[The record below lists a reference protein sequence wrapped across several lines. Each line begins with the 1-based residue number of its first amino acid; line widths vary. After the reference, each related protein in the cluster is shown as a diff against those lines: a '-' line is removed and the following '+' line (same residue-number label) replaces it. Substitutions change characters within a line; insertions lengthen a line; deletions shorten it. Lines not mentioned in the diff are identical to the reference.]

1 MTSLRDTP
9 APAAGIAARRPM
21 LITLMIASALSP
33 LAINIYIPSMASI
46 ADDLVAEEA
55 IVGLGLSLYLAA
67 TALIQLL
74 AGPLSDR
81 YGRRPVI
88 IGGMVLFMVGTFM
101 CIAAEGVWLFLAGR
115 VVQAAS
121 ATGIALSRAIVR
133 DVYERERAAAMIGYV
148 TMGFA
153 VAPLLG
159 PLVGGTIDTAFG
171 WRMVFWLLAAIGAL
185 TLGLL
190 LADLSETNAER
201 GKPMRDQF
209 KNYGVLLAAG
219 SFWTYALVSA
229 LISAVF
235 FAFLGGAPF
244 VAVNILHMT
253 PAAYGLWF
261 GLCAAGYIA
270 GNFVTAQLSER
281 LGIKTL
287 MVAGSAT
294 SMAAA
299 LLSLGFIAS
308 GWLTPL
314 TLFGPMFIVGI
325 GNGLATP
332 TSTAGG
338 ISVVPHAAGAAAGM
352 LGALQIGTGALASFI
367 ASLVATRYGGPL
379 GLFALM
385 SAFGLGSLVVALMVR
400 RVRHAT

>member
-1 MTSLRDTP
+1 MAAYRDTQSP
-9 APAAGIAARRPM
+9 VATAATRRPM
-21 LITLMIASALSP
+21 LATLIVASALSP
-33 LAINIYIPSMASI
+33 LAINIFIPSMASI
-46 ADDLVAEEA
+46 ARDLMAEEA

-67 TALIQLL
+67 TALIQLV

-88 IGGMVLFMVGTFM
+88 IGGMVLFMAGTGM
-101 CIAAEGVWLFLAGR
+101 CLAAEEVWLFLAGR

-133 DVYERERAAAMIGYV
+133 DVFERERAAAMIGYV
-148 TMGFA
+148 TMGLA
-153 VAPLLG
+153 VAPMIG
-159 PLVGGTIDTAFG
+159 PLIGGSIDTAFG
-171 WRMVFWLLAAIGAL
+171 WRWVFWLLGAIGVV
-185 TLGLL
+185 TIGLL
-190 LADLSETNAER
+190 LADLSETNADR

-209 KNYGVLLAAG
+209 KNYGALLGAG
-219 SFWTYALVSA
+219 SFWNYALVSA

-253 PAAYGLWF
+253 PAEYGLWF
-261 GLCAAGYIA
+261 GLCAAGYIV
-270 GNFVTAQLSER
+270 GNFLTAQLSER

-287 MVAGSAT
+287 MVAGSAI
-294 SMAAA
+294 SMSAA
-299 LLSLGFIAS
+299 LVSLAFIAL
-308 GWLTPL
+308 GWLTPA
-314 TLFGPMFIVGI
+314 TVFAPMFLVGI

-338 ISVVPHAAGAAAGM
+338 VSVVPHAAGAAAGM
-352 LGALQIGTGALASFI
+352 LGALQIGTGALVSFA
-367 ASLVATRYGGPL
+367 ASLIATRHGGPL

-385 SAFGLGSLVVALMVR
+385 AAFGFGSLLVAMAAR
-400 RVRHAT
+400 RVRTG

>member
-1 MTSLRDTP
+1 
-9 APAAGIAARRPM
+9 M
-21 LITLMIASALSP
+21 LVTLMIASALSP
-33 LAINIYIPSMASI
+33 LAINIFIPSMASI
-46 ADDLVAEEA
+46 ARDLVADEA

-88 IGGMVLFMVGTFM
+88 IGGMVLYLVGTVM
-101 CIAAEGVWLFLAGR
+101 CLAAADVVLFLAGR

-153 VAPLLG
+153 IAPLLG
-159 PLVGGTIDTAFG
+159 PLIGGTIDTAFG
-171 WRMVFWLLAAIGAL
+171 WRMVFWLLAAIGIVAI
-185 TLGLL
+185 GLL
-190 LADLSETNAER
+190 FVDLNETNPER
-201 GKPMRDQF
+201 GKPMRGQLA
-209 KNYGVLLAAG
+209 NYAALLTAG
-219 SFWTYALVSA
+219 SFWNYAMVSA

-244 VAVNILHMT
+244 VAASLLGMT
-253 PAAYGLWF
+253 PAEYGLWF
-261 GLCAAGYIA
+261 ALCAAGYII
-270 GNFVTAQLSER
+270 GNFITAQLSER

-287 MVAGSAT
+287 MVTGSAI
-294 SMAAA
+294 SMGAA
-299 LLSLGFIAS
+299 LLSLALVAA
-308 GWLTPL
+308 GWLSPL
-314 TLFGPMFIVGI
+314 TLFGPMFLVGI

-338 ISVVPHAAGAAAGM
+338 VSVVPHAAGAAAGM
-352 LGALQIGTGALASFI
+352 MGALQIGTGALASF
-367 ASLVATRYGGPL
+367 AAALVATRHGGPI
-379 GLFALM
+379 GLLALM
-385 SAFGLGSLVVALMVR
+385 SVFGLGSLIAAMLVR
-400 RVRHAT
+400 RVRHSA

>member
-1 MTSLRDTP
+1 MTATRDAHLP
-9 APAAGIAARRPM
+9 DAGRTVRRPM
-21 LITLMIASALSP
+21 LVTLMIASALSP
-33 LAINIYIPSMASI
+33 LAINIFIPSMASI
-46 ADDLVAEEA
+46 ARDLVADEA

-88 IGGMVLFMVGTFM
+88 IGGMVLYLVGTVM
-101 CIAAEGVWLFLAGR
+101 CLAAADVVLFLAGR

-153 VAPLLG
+153 IAPLLG
-159 PLVGGTIDTAFG
+159 PLIGGTIDTAFG
-171 WRMVFWLLAAIGAL
+171 WRMVFWLLAAIGIVAI
-185 TLGLL
+185 GLL
-190 LADLSETNAER
+190 FVDLNETNPER
-201 GKPMRDQF
+201 GKPMRGQLA
-209 KNYGVLLAAG
+209 NYAALLTAG
-219 SFWTYALVSA
+219 SFWNYAMVSA

-244 VAVNILHMT
+244 VAASLLGMT
-253 PAAYGLWF
+253 PAEYGLWF
-261 GLCAAGYIA
+261 ALCAAGYII
-270 GNFVTAQLSER
+270 GNFITAQLSER

-287 MVAGSAT
+287 MVAGSAI
-294 SMAAA
+294 SMGAA
-299 LLSLGFIAS
+299 LLSLALVGA
-308 GWLTPL
+308 GWLSPL
-314 TLFGPMFIVGI
+314 TLFGPMFLVGI

-338 ISVVPHAAGAAAGM
+338 VSVVPHAAGAAAGM
-352 LGALQIGTGALASFI
+352 MGALQIGTGALASF
-367 ASLVATRYGGPL
+367 AAALVATRHGGPI
-379 GLFALM
+379 GLLALM
-385 SAFGLGSLVVALMVR
+385 SVFGLGSLVAAMLVR
-400 RVRHAT
+400 RVRHTA

>member
-1 MTSLRDTP
+1 
-9 APAAGIAARRPM
+9 M
-21 LITLMIASALSP
+21 LITLMVASALSP
-33 LAINIYIPSMASI
+33 LAINIFIPSMASI
-46 ADDLVAEEA
+46 AKDLVADEA
-55 IVGLGLSLYLAA
+55 MVGLGLSLYLAA
-67 TALIQLL
+67 TALIQLV

-88 IGGMVLFMVGTFM
+88 IGGMILFMAGTAM
-101 CIAAEGVWLFLAGR
+101 CIAAEDVVLFLVGR

-153 VAPLLG
+153 TAPLLG
-159 PLVGGTIDTAFG
+159 PLIGGSIDTAFG

-190 LADLSETNAER
+190 FADLKETNPDR

-209 KNYGVLLAAG
+209 KNYGALFAAG
-219 SFWTYALVSA
+219 SFWTYAFVSA

-261 GLCAAGYIA
+261 ALCAAGYIF
-270 GNFVTAQLSER
+270 GNFLTAQFSER
-281 LGIKTL
+281 LGIKTM
-287 MVAGSAT
+287 MVSGSAI
-294 SMAAA
+294 SMGAA
-299 LLSLGFIAS
+299 LISLAFIAA

-314 TLFGPMFIVGI
+314 TLFGPMFLVGI

-352 LGALQIGTGALASFI
+352 LGALQIGTGALASFV
-367 ASLVATRYGGPL
+367 ASLVATRYGGPI
-379 GLFALM
+379 GLFGLM
-385 SAFGLGSLVVALMVR
+385 SAFGLGSLLVALSAR
-400 RVRHAT
+400 RVHQAS